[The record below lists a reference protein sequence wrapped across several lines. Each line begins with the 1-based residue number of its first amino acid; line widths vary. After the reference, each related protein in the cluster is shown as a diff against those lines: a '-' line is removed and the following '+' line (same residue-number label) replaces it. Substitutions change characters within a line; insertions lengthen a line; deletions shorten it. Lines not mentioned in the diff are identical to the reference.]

1 MNIVDDQGG
10 TMAAERATTVQR
22 PKYETPTI
30 RVMSERDILNSFQI
44 TQSMAGWWTTGAC
57 C

>member
-1 MNIVDDQGG
+1 MDDQGG